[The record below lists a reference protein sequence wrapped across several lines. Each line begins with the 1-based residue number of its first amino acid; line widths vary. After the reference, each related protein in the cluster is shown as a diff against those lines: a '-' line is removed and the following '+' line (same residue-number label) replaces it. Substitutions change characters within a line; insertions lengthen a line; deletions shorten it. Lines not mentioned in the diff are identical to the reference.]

1 MNIFILDRD
10 IPTCARYHA
19 DQHVVKMI
27 LESTQMLCTVSSQC
41 GLQVPY
47 RPTHMKHPCTLWT
60 GRSLANWKWL
70 RRLALQLNAEFKYRY
85 RKETDHAS
93 AAVARDLLP
102 PPLPD
107 TGLTEFAQAM
117 DAKYQ
122 VPGDPV
128 QAYRNFYIGEK
139 SRFAAWTRR
148 KPPKW
153 FVRAIRPHA
162 YPST

>member
-27 LESTQMLCTVSSQC
+27 LESTQMLCTVSSQY
-41 GLQVPY
+41 GMQAPY
-47 RPTHMKHPCTLWT
+47 RPTHLNHPCTLWT

-70 RRLALQLNAEFKYRY
+70 RRLTLQLNSEFKYRY
-85 RKETDHAS
+85 RKEADHAS

-107 TGLTEFAQAM
+107 IGLTEFAQAM

-122 VPGDPV
+122 APGDPV
-128 QAYRNFYIGEK
+128 RAYRNFYIAEK

-148 KPPKW
+148 RPPKW
-153 FVRAIRPHA
+153 FSRAVRSHPQS
-162 YPST
+162 Y